1 MGIGMIVGLR
11 DSRLQQVIDLMDGGL
26 DTVTTTAMMH
36 FYDGVRPATGGAV
49 TGLVASCAL
58 SQPSGTITAGVLTF
72 ATVSDDV
79 SADAD
84 ADITWCRIVDSD
96 GAFVMDLG
104 CGIAA
109 SGEEIIFNTVTAR
122 IGGVVQILSGSFNE
136 GNA

>member
-1 MGIGMIVGLR
+1 MSIGMIEALR
-11 DSRLQQVIDLMDGGL
+11 NARLQAIVDEIDDGL
-26 DTVTTTAMMH
+26 DTVTTEGMMH
-36 FYDGVRPATGGAV
+36 FYDGARPATGGTV

-72 ATVSDDV
+72 AVVSDDV

-122 IGGVVQILSGSFNE
+122 IGGVVQLLSGTLTE